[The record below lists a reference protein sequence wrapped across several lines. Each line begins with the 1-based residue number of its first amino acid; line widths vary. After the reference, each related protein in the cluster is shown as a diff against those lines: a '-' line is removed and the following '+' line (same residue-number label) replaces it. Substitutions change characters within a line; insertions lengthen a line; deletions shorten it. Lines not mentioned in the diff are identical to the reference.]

1 MNQKRFL
8 QQIEPIKDKMFRLA
22 RRLLVSK
29 EAAEDATQDVLVKLW
44 KRKETLKTYDNLE
57 AFAMTVTKNHC
68 LDELRLK
75 RNNNLRIVHNNYEDH
90 QTGLQKQLETKNE
103 LELVEHLINE
113 LPQQQQVI
121 IQLREIEQMEYDAIA
136 KILNMNETA
145 VRVNLSRARKKL
157 RSQMQNLQDYG
168 IAEH

>member
-1 MNQKRFL
+1 MNILKVYS
-8 QQIEPIKDKMFRLA
+8 D
-22 RRLLVSK
+22 LV
-29 EAAEDATQDVLVKLW
+29 VLH
-44 KRKETLKTYDNLE
+44 
-57 AFAMTVTKNHC
+57 M
-68 LDELRLK
+68 
-75 RNNNLRIVHNNYEDH
+75 
-90 QTGLQKQLETKNE
+90 
-103 LELVEHLINE
+103 EHLINE

>member
-68 LDELRLK
+68 LDELRF
-75 RNNNLRIVHNNYEDH
+75 N
-90 QTGLQKQLETKNE
+90 
-103 LELVEHLINE
+103 
-113 LPQQQQVI
+113 
-121 IQLREIEQMEYDAIA
+121 
-136 KILNMNETA
+136 
-145 VRVNLSRARKKL
+145 
-157 RSQMQNLQDYG
+157 
-168 IAEH
+168 